1 MKKIDSVKFNIDYR
15 AEDFLLNT
23 KWEDFPEEVQ
33 KRALVCSI
41 DLMHALILGSC
52 GKQYEAGLR
61 MARGMGS
68 YGNVPVIGTRDTF
81 SFWGATVALC
91 HASNSF
97 DIDDGHNMIKGHP
110 GTSFV
115 AGVLAAALERNVTY
129 KEYLTALVVSYET
142 TIRCALALHDYY
154 EYFHSTG
161 AYGGYGT
168 AAGAGRLLGMSREQL
183 NNALSMAEFHG
194 PLVTSMRSVEYPSMN
209 KDGVPFGAMVGALS
223 ILDTFAGSTAIG
235 NLLEMPQYQ
244 HFVDT
249 LGKEY
254 EILNLYFKPYTC
266 CRWAHP
272 AIAACVDTMREH
284 KLTQEQ
290 IEKVSV
296 YTFDA
301 ATKLSKM
308 RPSNTDEAQYNIA
321 YPVAAAIVKGDC
333 GYAQVC
339 DEGLNDPDVLAML
352 SRLEFLVDEELEAL
366 FPAQRLCRIEILTKD
381 GAVYRSDR
389 YRPDGEAQDHVDME
403 WEEKKFRRITAPL
416 MTADQQTEILDLLRG
431 NLDVPVYDIVQ
442 KINRIMI
449 PIRDRIL

>member
-1 MKKIDSVKFNIDYR
+1 MKKIDPVEFNIDYR
-15 AEDFLLNT
+15 VEDYLLNSR
-23 KWEDFPEEVQ
+23 WEDFPEEVQ

-61 MARGMGS
+61 MARAMCAHGS
-68 YGNVPVIGTRDTF
+68 IPVIGTKDTF
-81 SFWGATVALC
+81 SFWGATVAMC

-115 AGVLAAALERNVTY
+115 AGVLAAALERNVSY

-154 EYFHSTG
+154 QYFHSTG

-183 NNALSMAEFHG
+183 NNALSIAEFHG

-209 KDGVPFGAMVGALS
+209 KDGVPYGAMVGALAV
-223 ILDTFAGSTAIG
+223 LDTFAGSTGVG
-235 NLLEMPQYQ
+235 NLLEMPKYR
-244 HFVDT
+244 HYVDS
-249 LGKEY
+249 LGKDY

-272 AIAACVDTMREH
+272 AIAGCIGTMQ
-284 KLTQEQ
+284 KNNLTHEQ
-290 IEKVSV
+290 ISNVKV

-301 ATKLSKM
+301 ATKLNKS
-308 RPSNTDEAQYNIA
+308 RPRNTDEAQYNIA
-321 YPVAAAIVKGDC
+321 YPVAAAIVHGDC
-333 GYAQVC
+333 GYAQVH
-339 DEGLNDPDVLAML
+339 DDGLDNPDVLNML
-352 SRLEFLVDEELEAL
+352 DKLEFVVDDEIEAL
-366 FPAQRLCRIEILTKD
+366 FPAQRLCRIEMQTKD
-381 GAVYRSDR
+381 GLLFRSDL
-389 YRPDGEAQDHVDME
+389 YRPDGEAIDHVDME
-403 WEEKKFRRITAPL
+403 WVEKKFRRITAAL
-416 MTADQQTEILDLLRG
+416 MTIEQQTEILELLRG
-431 NLDVPVYDIVQ
+431 DLDVPIYDIVQ
-442 KINRIMI
+442 EINRIMI
-449 PIRDRIL
+449 PIRNQIM

>member
-15 AEDFLLNT
+15 VEDYLLNT
-23 KWEDFPEEVQ
+23 RWEDFPEEVQ
-33 KRALVCSI
+33 KRAIACSV

-68 YGNVPVIGTRDTF
+68 YGNIPVIGTKDTF
-81 SFWGATVALC
+81 NFWGATVAMC

-115 AGVLAAALERNVTY
+115 AGVLAAAMERNVTY
-129 KEYLTALVVSYET
+129 REYLTTLVVSYET
-142 TIRCALALHDYY
+142 TIRCALALHHYY

-168 AAGAGRLLGMSREQL
+168 AAGVGRLMGMSKEQL
-183 NNALSMAEFHG
+183 NNALSIAEFHG

-209 KDGVPFGAMVGALS
+209 KDGVPFGAMVGALA
-223 ILDTFAGSTAIG
+223 ILDTFAGSTGVG

-244 HFVDT
+244 HYVDS
-249 LGKEY
+249 LGKDY

-272 AIAACVDTMREH
+272 AIAACTDTMREH
-284 KLTQEQ
+284 QLTFDQ
-290 IEKVSV
+290 IEKVRV

-301 ATKLSKM
+301 ATKLSKS

-339 DEGLNDPDVLAML
+339 DDGLNDPDVLDML
-352 SRLEFLVDEELEAL
+352 SRLEFLVDDELEAL
-366 FPAQRLCRIEILTKD
+366 FPAQRLCRIEIQTKD
-381 GAVYRSDR
+381 GKTYASER
-389 YRPDGEAQDHVDME
+389 YRPDGEAQDHVDMD
-403 WEEKKFRRITAPL
+403 WIEKKFRRITAPL
-416 MTADQQTEILDLLRG
+416 MTEEQQTEILDLLQG
-431 NLDVPVYDIVQ
+431 DLDRPIYDIVQ

-449 PIRDRIL
+449 PIRNRIL